1 MVLGGKDIESRIF
14 GGYDFEGQMK
24 CQRNE
29 LHERKD
35 TDWSGGAY
43 PVQMKLRC

>member
-1 MVLGGKDIESRIF
+1 MDGKDFESRIF

-24 CQRNE
+24 CKGNE

-35 TDWSGGAY
+35 TDWCGA
-43 PVQMKLRC
+43 MFD